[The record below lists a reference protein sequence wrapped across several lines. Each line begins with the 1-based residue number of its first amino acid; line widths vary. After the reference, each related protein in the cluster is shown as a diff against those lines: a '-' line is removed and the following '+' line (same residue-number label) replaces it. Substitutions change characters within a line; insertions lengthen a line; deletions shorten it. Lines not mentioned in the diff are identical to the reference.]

1 MKIKIYALSLLSVF
15 NAYVATAVDY
25 YYKASVGDF
34 NDGNSWYLD
43 AARTQ
48 VAGAFPVTAADNAI
62 LYKMNQNSGVWVK
75 EIDTNM
81 GDLIASGNTS
91 ITYSKVLLGQSAP
104 INFNIE
110 GKLKVQACDVAT
122 RMDFN
127 TSFAADVS
135 DTGKLELN
143 IGGIEVG
150 TEVYGGG
157 SYSAYGDVALSFSLS
172 DWRLPTTINVAG
184 DVKLGGGILGVD
196 SISTITFNAN
206 ETNISGV
213 VEIQSNGSKYSQFF
227 MARDNG
233 TLRLGGLKSTMRSD
247 GKLGGSF
254 LNSSSSMNSTVVF
267 TNVAGTDYMFKGEFS
282 DFGLWSASGNGKM
295 NVVMEGEGTQRIY
308 SYRSAGME
316 NATMNGTFTIKS
328 GRFFLENSSIKEANR
343 NGALSL
349 EGGVFGTSRDDT
361 SSSGTVYFKTAEFKS
376 GGLAYENFVNQNSI
390 ESQASDKIVIT
401 GQFVKSGTGKISV
414 DFSDSNGN
422 ALDLSGCE
430 LAESI
435 DGIENWVEILTAG
448 SLSEFDM
455 TNLIGEG
462 EYDANSD
469 FYGIGVDDAYAVF
482 KWVESIGNGYSL
494 QVGFAQVPE
503 PAEVAAFAGVAAL
516 IAIMLRRRK

>member
-1 MKIKIYALSLLSVF
+1 MKIKIYALSLLFVF
-15 NAYVATAVDY
+15 NAYIATAVDY

-43 AARTQ
+43 ASRTQ
-48 VAGAFPVTAADNAI
+48 VAGAYPVTAADNAI
-62 LYKMNQNSGVWVK
+62 LFKMDKNSGAWIK
-75 EIDTNM
+75 QINSYM
-81 GDLIASGNTS
+81 GDLIASGNAS
-91 ITYSKVLLGQSAP
+91 ITYSKVLLGQSVP

-122 RMDFN
+122 KMDFN

-184 DVKLGGGILGVD
+184 DVKLGGGIMGVD

-206 ETNISGV
+206 ETNISGI

-254 LNSSSSMNSTVVF
+254 LNSSSSMNSTIVF
-267 TNVAGTDYMFKGEFS
+267 TNAAGTDYMFKGEFS
-282 DFGLWSASGNGKM
+282 DFGLWATSGSGKM

-376 GGLAYENFVNQNSI
+376 GRLAYENFVNQNSI

-401 GQFVKSGTGKISV
+401 GQLIKSGSEKISV
-414 DFSDSNGN
+414 DFSDYNGN
-422 ALDLSGCE
+422 ALDLNGYE

-435 DGIENWVEILTAG
+435 DGIENWIEILTAG
-448 SLSEFDM
+448 SLSGFDM
-455 TNLIGEG
+455 TNSIGED

-469 FYGIGVDDAYAVF
+469 FYGIGVDNAYAVF
-482 KWVESIGNGYSL
+482 KWVESLDNGYSL

-503 PAEVAAFAGVAAL
+503 SAGVAAFASAAAL
-516 IAIMLRRRK
+516 IAIMLRRRR